1 MSYST
6 GTRSSWTI
14 WQLINIFCSH
24 RGKIHALDKHTN
36 RLRTHFILC
45 FNNSKRVLWNSTNPT
60 FQKWR
65 INGSELYV
73 TDSEQSIA
81 KRSNNRTNNEIEI
94 RTASNIKRKT
104 TSEKPYQLYRRNAN
118 SFWAD
123 IPHQA
128 SRMRTKKAKVKF
140 YAGFTKRTCTTN
152 MFGMCQN
159 KKKTERRNSKKT
171 NVKQHLFSHCYNS
184 MKLVRQNIFLGL
196 LSISVDSDPYFTRVL
211 SPILAF
217 FVFN

>member
-24 RGKIHALDKHTN
+24 RGKIRALDKHTN
-36 RLRTHFILC
+36 CLRTHFILC

-81 KRSNNRTNNEIEI
+81 KRSSNITNNEIEI

-128 SRMRTKKAKVKF
+128 SRMRTKKAQVKF
-140 YAGFTKRTCTTN
+140 NAGFTKRTN
-152 MFGMCQN
+152 MFCMCQN
-159 KKKTERRNSKKT
+159 KRKTERRNSKKT

-184 MKLVRQNIFLGL
+184 MKLVRQIIFLGL